1 MTHRLTDARLTRNMH
16 LAITAPDAILKDRAD
31 IRASRIKPDNLI
43 EPSRRTDWLFAFLL
57 PKLVGRPD
65 DLKFYC
71 LARRCIVFRL
81 VCEITPRNVDAH
93 PSPQPFSSNGQS
105 FLERGRIHSSAEG
118 SRTFQIRC
126 MARIL
131 DLPEWWEERIARK
144 LERVKVIPVAH
155 SHANADTEY
164 KTSRIGEEYDCVET
178 GLGSEGHHI
187 IYRRRVKPN
196 LIR

>member
-1 MTHRLTDARLTRNMH
+1 
-16 LAITAPDAILKDRAD
+16 
-31 IRASRIKPDNLI
+31 
-43 EPSRRTDWLFAFLL
+43 
-57 PKLVGRPD
+57 
-65 DLKFYC
+65 
-71 LARRCIVFRL
+71 
-81 VCEITPRNVDAH
+81 
-93 PSPQPFSSNGQS
+93 
-105 FLERGRIHSSAEG
+105 
-118 SRTFQIRC
+118 

-144 LERVKVIPVAH
+144 LERVKVIPVPH